1 MNDNTDILVIASDPE
16 TRRALSSILQ
26 TKGLNSL
33 HASQLSEGRA
43 LLANKSVGL
52 VFCERR
58 LADGTYLDL
67 LPIAQSSQRKV
78 PVVVTSRLADWD
90 EYLEALRH
98 GAVDLIPSPFK
109 LADVSSAI
117 AQARR
122 ETPGAAAETPDASAT
137 ETAAP
142 RLDARAVTA

>member
-1 MNDNTDILVIASDPE
+1 MNDNADILVIASDPE
-16 TRRALSSILQ
+16 TRKALSSILQ
-26 TKGLNSL
+26 TEGLNSL
-33 HASQLSEGRA
+33 QASHLSEGRA

-67 LPIAQSSQRKV
+67 LPVTQSSQRKV

-90 EYLEALRH
+90 EYLEALRN

-109 LADVSSAI
+109 RSDVSSAI

-122 ETPGAAAETPDASAT
+122 ETPDAVST
-137 ETAAP
+137 DSVVT
-142 RLDARAVTA
+142 RQDARAVSA

>member
-1 MNDNTDILVIASDPE
+1 MSDKPEILVIASDPE

-26 TKGLNSL
+26 TEGLKSVQ
-33 HASQLSEGRA
+33 ASHLSEGRA
-43 LLANKSVGL
+43 LLASQPVGM
-52 VFCERR
+52 VFCERH

-67 LPIAQSSQRKV
+67 LPAAQTESGNV

-98 GAVDLIPSPFK
+98 GAVDLIASPFK
-109 LADVSSAI
+109 PSDVSAAL

-122 ETPGAAAETPDASAT
+122 EKAT
-137 ETAAP
+137 
-142 RLDARAVTA
+142 AVTA

>member
-1 MNDNTDILVIASDPE
+1 MNDRPEILVIASDPE
-16 TRRALSSILQ
+16 TRKALSSILQ
-26 TKGLNSL
+26 TEGLNSL
-33 HASQLSEGRA
+33 QAAQLSEGRA

-67 LPIAQSSQRKV
+67 LPVAQSSHRKV

-109 LADVSSAI
+109 ASDVSSAI

-122 ETPGAAAETPDASAT
+122 ETPESASADKDG
-137 ETAAP
+137 AQHDS
-142 RLDARAVTA
+142 RLRTVTA

>member
-1 MNDNTDILVIASDPE
+1 MNDKAEILVIASDPE
-16 TRRALSSILQ
+16 TRKALSSILQ
-26 TKGLNSL
+26 SEGLNSL

-43 LLANKSVGL
+43 LLADKSVGL

-67 LPIAQSSQRKV
+67 LPVAQSGRRKV

-109 LADVSSAI
+109 PSDVSSAI

-122 ETPGAAAETPDASAT
+122 ETPADATDASVSSSS
-137 ETAAP
+137 
-142 RLDARAVTA
+142 RQDARAVTA